1 MRERGQEISIHSPY
15 TGRDHVN
22 PSDKPPYKIFQ
33 STLPIQ
39 GETIEEV
46 LVMTLVEHFNPLS
59 LYRER
64 RECLTQPTARMES
77 FQSTLPIQGETM
89 SDLKEEI
96 LCIFQS
102 TLPIQGETA
111 ILHIKPLIYSQSLM
125 QNAKQK
131 NFFQHLHNKL

>member
-1 MRERGQEISIHSPY
+1 MRIE
-15 TGRDHVN
+15 VC
-22 PSDKPPYKIFQ
+22 IFQ

-39 GETIEEV
+39 GEAVPCAGKLQDTGISIHSPYTGRG
-46 LVMTLVEHFNPLS
+46 LSFFSFFLLSQISIHSPYTGRGILQPSHSPPCRHFNPLS

-64 RECLTQPTARMES
+64 RVTNYQIRFPNL
-77 FQSTLPIQGETM
+77 FQSTLPIQGEA
-89 SDLKEEI
+89 
-96 LCIFQS
+96 
-102 TLPIQGETA
+102 A